1 MPQANATQKLVE
13 SEQRSKGPSHGGLGK
28 VMEEGSHFQNQTQS
42 KIQDTKTVSPNSSKF
57 RLLGEMH

>member
-1 MPQANATQKLVE
+1 ME

-42 KIQDTKTVSPNSSKF
+42 KIQDTKTVSPNSSKL